1 VSEHPPAHT
10 PLPAF
15 RREVPHSLRRA
26 RGHDGRR
33 PPPKAPAHAS
43 CGRSR
48 RTHRQEMRSDHA
60 SDASCRMVA
69 CDVRVHDVRTH
80 DVHTR
85 DVRTRFRPVS
95 PPQSNATVTT
105 PSSLSLSVCVCVCVS
120 SHLVSSRVA
129 LSLARSLVG
138 ERTTARRGA
147 HSQAPHAPATGWRPS
162 SPPIIASDHRLR
174 SSPPIIASDHLAPP
188 APLLRTAQLRTRHPC
203 PRCPRET
210 LTTRTHAHAPHMRRD
225 GRRDA
230 RRRWAR
236 LTPAGG
242 VWEICGRSA
251 GDLREV
257 QRSRMP
263 CRGRATPRGVALAV
277 RELAY

>member
-105 PSSLSLSVCVCVCVS
+105 PSSLSLSLCVCVCVS

-129 LSLARSLVG
+129 LSLARSLAHSS
-138 ERTTARRGA
+138 ESARRRDGA
-147 HSQAPHAPATGWRPS
+147 PIPKRPTPPRRGGVHHRLRS

-174 SSPPIIASDHLAPP
+174 SSPPIISLRQRRCSAPP
-188 APLLRTAQLRTRHPC
+188 S
-203 PRCPRET
+203 
-210 LTTRTHAHAPHMRRD
+210 
-225 GRRDA
+225 
-230 RRRWAR
+230 
-236 LTPAGG
+236 
-242 VWEICGRSA
+242 SA
-251 GDLREV
+251 
-257 QRSRMP
+257 
-263 CRGRATPRGVALAV
+263 RATPALDALERHSPHARTRTRRICGAMGGAMRAADGPV
-277 RELAY
+277 

>member
-105 PSSLSLSVCVCVCVS
+105 PSSLTLSLCVCVCVS

-129 LSLARSLVG
+129 LSLARSLAHSS
-138 ERTTARRGA
+138 ESARRRDGA
-147 HSQAPHAPATGWRPS
+147 PIPKRPT
-162 SPPIIASDHRLR
+162 PPRRGGVHHRLR

>member
-105 PSSLSLSVCVCVCVS
+105 PSSLSLSACLCVCVIS
-120 SHLVSSRVA
+120 SCLVSCGS
-129 LSLARSLVG
+129 LSRSL
-138 ERTTARRGA
+138 TRRRA
-147 HSQAPHAPATGWRPS
+147 HDGATGRPFPS
-162 SPPIIASDHRLR
+162 APRPRDGVASIIASDHRLR